1 MYKGQMQH
9 NPGRFNNSKYF
20 YLLISGL
27 LISFAFS
34 QKANSQ
40 EYPVWKV
47 IEDSPVF
54 LTSAIEGGTKI
65 FSLNKGD
72 EVKVL
77 ARDGTWDILVSHP
90 VKGKGWVRFSVFNEL
105 RTLVYTDSADLYK
118 RADFRDGTIGKVQM
132 NDTAVLLEES
142 ENHAMF
148 RIRTARGAEGWT
160 YRSAPRP
167 ATIDNLPDKT
177 DDNRIYRYDKIVNIV
192 YGLSDSLIMP
202 LLGEPT
208 SVFNSEGSKVW
219 FYEDFLIV
227 KDKMHYSG
235 IYLLFKDNQ
244 VVGDSLRG
252 KGQKAWIERLPL
264 ASWIRG
270 FSFPH
275 YFSARNISLEPF
287 FDKIAE
293 LGRVFSWIVTIVKFL
308 ILILLFSIPVLIAQY
323 AFRQL
328 IYIRLL
334 PNMAVKILNYL
345 VYYSVFY
352 IAGLVVIL
360 NIGIQ
365 SPFFFTLI
373 AIGSLYFIT
382 KYYKI
387 STFNKKVIDYKRCN
401 KCRTG
406 KGVYQSAEII
416 DKKHK
421 TVTNT
426 WNQFMGSKT
435 SYEHVGGTPVTVKTN
450 YYQARSNTYD
460 VTVFT
465 YHDHCMCL
473 GCSHRWF
480 VTREQTKPGKL

>member
-1 MYKGQMQH
+1 MQPDSKGFLKS
-9 NPGRFNNSKYF
+9 RYF
-20 YLLISGL
+20 FLLISGL
-27 LISFAFS
+27 LISLTFS
-34 QKANSQ
+34 KDLHSQ
-40 EYPVWKV
+40 GFPVWKV

-54 LTSAIEGGTKI
+54 LTSAIDGGTKI
-65 FSLNKGD
+65 FSLEKGD
-72 EVKVL
+72 EVEII

-90 VKGKGWVRFSVFNEL
+90 EKGKGWVRFSIFNEL

-118 RADFRDGTIGKVQM
+118 KADFRDGIIGKVQM

-167 ATIDNLPDKT
+167 ATIDDLPDKT
-177 DDNRIYRYDKIVNIV
+177 DDNRIYRYDRIQQLV
-192 YGLSDSLIMP
+192 YGLADSLLLP
-202 LLGEPT
+202 QLGEPT
-208 SVFNSEGSKVW
+208 SIYTSGKTKMW

-227 KDKMHYSG
+227 KDKKHYSG
-235 IYLLFKDNQ
+235 IYLLIADNL

-252 KGQKAWIERLPL
+252 QGHKAWIEHLPL
-264 ASWIRG
+264 AHFFRG
-270 FSFPH
+270 FSFPRF
-275 YFSARNISLEPF
+275 FSERNISLEPF
-287 FDKIAE
+287 FDKIAAK
-293 LGRVFSWIVTIVKFL
+293 GRALSWIVTIVKFL
-308 ILILLFSIPVLIAQY
+308 IVLLLFSIPVLIAQF

-328 IYIRLL
+328 IYVRML
-334 PNMAVKILNYL
+334 PNKPLKILNYL

-352 IAGLVVIL
+352 LIGLLVIL
-360 NIGIQ
+360 NIGVQ
-365 SPFFFTLI
+365 SPFFFSVI
-373 AIGSLYFIT
+373 ALGSFYFIT
-382 KYYKI
+382 KNYKI
-387 STFNKKVIDYKRCN
+387 STFNRKVIDYKRCN
-401 KCRTG
+401 KCRNL
-406 KGVYQSAEII
+406 KGSYQSAEII

-435 SYEHVGGTPVTVKTN
+435 SFEQVGGSPVTVKTN

-473 GCSHRWF
+473 GCSHRWY

>member
-1 MYKGQMQH
+1 MQN
-9 NPGRFNNSKYF
+9 NPGRFNYSRYF
-20 YLLISGL
+20 FLLISGL
-27 LISFAFS
+27 LVSLTFL
-34 QKANSQ
+34 KEANSQ

-47 IEDSPVF
+47 FEDSPVF

-65 FSLNKGD
+65 FSLTKGD
-72 EVKVL
+72 EVKVI

-90 VKGKGWVRFSVFNEL
+90 VKGKGWVRFSIFNEL

-118 RADFRDGTIGKVQM
+118 KADFRNGTIGKIQM
-132 NDTAVLLEES
+132 NDTVVLLEES
-142 ENHAMF
+142 DNHAMF
-148 RIRTARGAEGWT
+148 RIRTARGTEGWT
-160 YRSAPRP
+160 YRTAPRP
-167 ATIDNLPDKT
+167 ANIDILPDQT
-177 DDNRIYRYDKIVNIV
+177 DDNRIYRYDKIAKLT
-192 YGLSDSLIMP
+192 YGLPDSLILPM
-202 LLGEPT
+202 LGEPT
-208 SVFNSEGSKVW
+208 SVFNSEDSKVW

-264 ASWIRG
+264 ASWFRG
-270 FSFPH
+270 LSFSH

-293 LGRVFSWIVTIVKFL
+293 QGRVFSWIAMIIKFL
-308 ILILLFSIPVLIAQY
+308 IVFLLFSIPVLLAQF

-328 IYIRLL
+328 IYIRIL
-334 PNMAVKILNYL
+334 PNVIVKILNYV
-345 VYYSVFY
+345 VYYAVFY
-352 IAGLVVIL
+352 IVGLFIIL

-365 SPFFFTLI
+365 SPFFFTAI

-382 KYYKI
+382 KKYKI
-387 STFNKKVIDYKRCN
+387 STFNFKTIDYKRCN

-406 KGVYQSAEII
+406 KGVFQSAEII

-421 TVTNT
+421 TVSNT

-435 SYEHVGGTPVTVKTN
+435 SYANIDGTPVTVKTN
-450 YYQARSNTYD
+450 YYQTRSNTYD

-465 YHDHCMCL
+465 YHDHCMCS
-473 GCSHRWF
+473 GCSYRWY
-480 VTREQTKPGKL
+480 VTRMQTKPGKL